1 MLNWWS
7 WGTQHATMPA
17 PQPSR
22 VNFNQR
28 ILASLSGVPL
38 YGKVLLECWAKIH
51 VLYVASRNAPPDH
64 ETCISI
70 SKRRTLLSSAT
81 AADEGGSH
89 PSHRLVMIGYGQR
102 ASARFCAIT
111 YDGYRP
117 VIRGLVVVRDHSLS
131 KPFHNAVSVLT
142 KKSVRSHA
150 QGFFSVGGWTNTLTT
165 T

>member
-1 MLNWWS
+1 MTDDRES
-7 WGTQHATMPA
+7 MERAFTHASEEVGEVSSM
-17 PQPSR
+17 R
-22 VNFNQR
+22 
-28 ILASLSGVPL
+28 
-38 YGKVLLECWAKIH
+38 C
-51 VLYVASRNAPPDH
+51 
-64 ETCISI
+64 I